1 MFDRTIFSEE
11 HEIFRKTVARFVEEE
26 MVPYHEQWEE
36 DGIVP
41 QSLWLK
47 AGEAGLLCLTV
58 PEAYGGPGG
67 DRLHS
72 IVVIEEMA
80 KKNIT
85 GPGFYLHSD
94 IVASYLINYGT
105 EEQKKQWLPKCV
117 SGEVILSVGMTEP
130 GGGSDL
136 ANIKTT
142 AIRDG
147 DEYVINGQK
156 TFISNGH
163 NAGLTVL
170 AVKTDPSLGAKGV
183 SLILVEND
191 RPGFTKGR
199 NLKKVGMKAQDTAEL
214 FFDNVR
220 VPASN
225 LLGEEGKGFIILM
238 KQLEWERMIIAAHC
252 TATAEAALD
261 WTIDYTNQR
270 MVFGKPV
277 SDFQN
282 TRFKLAEVKTS
293 LTVGRVFVDRCLD
306 ALMKGELDNATASM
320 AKLWGSELLGKVV
333 DECVQLH
340 GGYGFM
346 WEYPIARAYADA
358 RVRRI
363 AGGSSEV
370 MKTIIA
376 RTMFP
381 KESR

>member
-1 MFDRTIFSEE
+1 MFDRTIFSED
-11 HEIFRKTVARFVEEE
+11 HNIFRQSVARFVEEE
-26 MVPYHEQWEE
+26 MVPYHDQWEE

-41 QSLWLK
+41 KSLWLK

-58 PEAYGGPGG
+58 PEEYGGAGG

-72 IVVIEEMA
+72 IIVIEEMG
-80 KKNIT
+80 KRNIT

-94 IVASYLINYGT
+94 IVASYIINYGT
-105 EEQKKQWLPKCV
+105 EEQKKKWLPKCV
-117 SGEVILSVGMTEP
+117 SGEVILSVAMTEP

-136 ANIKTT
+136 AGMKTS

-147 DEYVINGQK
+147 DDYVINGQK

-163 NAGLTVL
+163 NAGLTIL
-170 AVKTDPSLGAKGV
+170 AVKTDPSKGAKGL
-183 SLILVEND
+183 SLLLVEND
-191 RPGFTKGR
+191 REGFTKGR

-252 TATAEAALD
+252 TATAEAALE
-261 WTIDYTNQR
+261 WTVEYTSQR
-270 MVFGKPV
+270 MIFGSPV
-277 SDFQN
+277 SNFQN
-282 TRFKLAEVKTS
+282 TQFKLAELKTE
-293 LTVGRVFVDRCLD
+293 LTIARVFVDHCLK
-306 ALMKGELDNATASM
+306 ALMEGTLGNETAAM
-320 AKLWGSELLGKVV
+320 AKLSASELLGRVV

-358 RVRRI
+358 RIRRI
-363 AGGSSEV
+363 AGGSNEV
-370 MKTIIA
+370 MKVIIA

-381 KESR
+381 KADK

>member
-1 MFDRTIFSEE
+1 MFDRTIFSED
-11 HEIFRKTVARFVEEE
+11 HNIFRQSVARFVEEE
-26 MVPYHEQWEE
+26 MVPFHDQWEE

-41 QSLWLK
+41 KSLWLK

-58 PEAYGGPGG
+58 PEEYGGAGG

-72 IVVIEEMA
+72 IIVIEEMG
-80 KKNIT
+80 KRNIT

-94 IVASYLINYGT
+94 IVASYIINYGT
-105 EEQKKQWLPKCV
+105 EEQKKKWLPKCV
-117 SGEVILSVGMTEP
+117 SGEVILSVAMTEP

-136 ANIKTT
+136 AGMKTS

-147 DEYVINGQK
+147 DDYVINGQK

-163 NAGLTVL
+163 NAGLTIL
-170 AVKTDPSLGAKGV
+170 AVKTDPSKGAKGL
-183 SLILVEND
+183 SLLLVEND
-191 RPGFTKGR
+191 REGFSKGR

-252 TATAEAALD
+252 TATAEAALE
-261 WTIDYTNQR
+261 WTVEYTSQR
-270 MVFGKPV
+270 MIFGSPV
-277 SDFQN
+277 SNFQN
-282 TRFKLAEVKTS
+282 TQFKLAELKTE
-293 LTVGRVFVDRCLD
+293 LTIARVFVDHCLK
-306 ALMKGELDNATASM
+306 ALMEGTLGNETAAM
-320 AKLWGSELLGKVV
+320 AKLSASELLGRVV

-358 RVRRI
+358 RIRRI
-363 AGGSSEV
+363 AGGSNEV
-370 MKTIIA
+370 MKVIIA

-381 KESR
+381 KADK

>member
-1 MFDRTIFSEE
+1 MFDRTIFSED
-11 HEIFRKTVARFVEEE
+11 HNIFRQSVARFVEEE

-41 QSLWLK
+41 KSLWLK

-58 PEAYGGPGG
+58 PEEYGGAGG

-72 IVVIEEMA
+72 IIVIEEMG
-80 KKNIT
+80 KRNIT

-94 IVASYLINYGT
+94 IVASYIINYGT
-105 EEQKKQWLPKCV
+105 EEQKKKWLPKCV
-117 SGEVILSVGMTEP
+117 SGEVILSVAMTEP

-136 ANIKTT
+136 AGMKTT
-142 AIRDG
+142 AVRDG
-147 DEYVINGQK
+147 DDYVINGQK

-163 NAGLTVL
+163 NAGLTIL
-170 AVKTDPSLGAKGV
+170 AVKTDPSKGAKGL
-183 SLILVEND
+183 SLLLVEND
-191 RPGFTKGR
+191 REGFTKGR

-252 TATAEAALD
+252 TATAEAALE
-261 WTIDYTNQR
+261 WTVEYTSQR
-270 MVFGKPV
+270 MIFGSPV
-277 SDFQN
+277 SNFQN
-282 TRFKLAEVKTS
+282 TQFKLAELKTE
-293 LTVGRVFVDRCLD
+293 LTIARVFVDHCLK
-306 ALMKGELDNATASM
+306 ALMEGTLGNETAAM
-320 AKLWGSELLGKVV
+320 AKLSASELLGRVV

-358 RVRRI
+358 RIRRI
-363 AGGSSEV
+363 AGGSNEV
-370 MKTIIA
+370 MKVIIA

-381 KESR
+381 KANK

>member
-1 MFDRTIFSEE
+1 MFDRTIFSED
-11 HEIFRKTVARFVEEE
+11 HNIFRQSVARFVEEE
-26 MVPYHEQWEE
+26 MVPFHDQWEE

-41 QSLWLK
+41 KSLWLK

-58 PEAYGGPGG
+58 PEEYGGAGG

-72 IVVIEEMA
+72 IIVIEEMG
-80 KKNIT
+80 KRNIT

-94 IVASYLINYGT
+94 IVASYIINYGT
-105 EEQKKQWLPKCV
+105 EEQKKKWLPKCV
-117 SGEVILSVGMTEP
+117 SGEVILSVAMTEP

-136 ANIKTT
+136 AGMKTS

-147 DEYVINGQK
+147 DDYVINGQK

-163 NAGLTVL
+163 NAGLTIL
-170 AVKTDPSLGAKGV
+170 AVKTDPSKGAKGL
-183 SLILVEND
+183 SLLLVEND
-191 RPGFTKGR
+191 REGFTKGR

-252 TATAEAALD
+252 TATAEAALE
-261 WTIDYTNQR
+261 WTVEYTSQR
-270 MVFGKPV
+270 MIFGSPV
-277 SDFQN
+277 SNFQN
-282 TRFKLAEVKTS
+282 TQFKLAELKTE
-293 LTVGRVFVDRCLD
+293 LTIARVFVDHCLK
-306 ALMKGELDNATASM
+306 ALMEGTLGNETAAM
-320 AKLWGSELLGKVV
+320 AKLSASELLGRVV

-358 RVRRI
+358 RIRRI
-363 AGGSSEV
+363 AGGSNEV
-370 MKTIIA
+370 MKVIIA

-381 KESR
+381 KADK

>member
-1 MFDRTIFSEE
+1 MFDRTIFSED
-11 HEIFRKTVARFVEEE
+11 HNIFRQSVARFVEEE

-41 QSLWLK
+41 KSLWLK

-58 PEAYGGPGG
+58 PEEYGGAGG

-72 IVVIEEMA
+72 ITVIEEMG
-80 KKNIT
+80 KRNIT

-94 IVASYLINYGT
+94 IIASYIINYGT
-105 EEQKKQWLPKCV
+105 EEQKNKWLPKCV
-117 SGEVILSVGMTEP
+117 SGEVILSVAMTEP

-136 ANIKTT
+136 AGMKTT
-142 AIRDG
+142 AVRDG
-147 DEYVINGQK
+147 DDYVINGQK

-163 NAGLTVL
+163 NASLTIL
-170 AVKTDPSLGAKGV
+170 AVKTDPSKGAKGL
-183 SLILVEND
+183 SLLLVEND
-191 RPGFTKGR
+191 REGFTKGR

-252 TATAEAALD
+252 TATAEAALE
-261 WTIDYTNQR
+261 WTVEYTSQR
-270 MVFGKPV
+270 MIFGNPL
-277 SDFQN
+277 SNFQN
-282 TRFKLAEVKTS
+282 TQFKLAELKTE
-293 LTVGRVFVDRCLD
+293 LTIARVFVDHCLK
-306 ALMKGELDNATASM
+306 ALMEGTLGNETAAM
-320 AKLWGSELLGKVV
+320 AKLSASELLGRVV

-358 RVRRI
+358 RIRRI
-363 AGGSSEV
+363 AGGSTEV
-370 MKTIIA
+370 MKVIIA

-381 KESR
+381 KASK

>member
-1 MFDRTIFSEE
+1 MFDRTIFSED
-11 HEIFRKTVARFVEEE
+11 HNIFRQSVARFVEEE

-41 QSLWLK
+41 KSLWLK

-58 PEAYGGPGG
+58 PEEYGGAGG

-72 IVVIEEMA
+72 IIVIEEMG
-80 KKNIT
+80 KRNIT

-94 IVASYLINYGT
+94 IVASYIINYGT
-105 EEQKKQWLPKCV
+105 EEQKKKWLPKCV
-117 SGEVILSVGMTEP
+117 SGEVILSVAMTEP

-136 ANIKTT
+136 AGMKTS

-147 DEYVINGQK
+147 DDYVINGQK

-163 NAGLTVL
+163 NAGLTIL
-170 AVKTDPSLGAKGV
+170 AVKTDPSKGAKGL
-183 SLILVEND
+183 SLLLVEND
-191 RPGFTKGR
+191 REGFTKGR

-252 TATAEAALD
+252 TATAEAALE
-261 WTIDYTNQR
+261 WTVEYTSQR
-270 MVFGKPV
+270 MIFGSPV
-277 SDFQN
+277 SNFQN
-282 TRFKLAEVKTS
+282 TQFKLAELKTE
-293 LTVGRVFVDRCLD
+293 LTIARVFVDHCLK
-306 ALMKGELDNATASM
+306 ALMEGTLGNETAAM
-320 AKLWGSELLGKVV
+320 AKLSASELLGRVV

-358 RVRRI
+358 RIRRI
-363 AGGSSEV
+363 AGGSNEV
-370 MKTIIA
+370 MKVIIA

-381 KESR
+381 KADK